1 MAEFEKLKITVSNGD
16 ESDEYEADQA
26 VMVLIN
32 WKGPGELTTSLVSNS
47 DKTSTYAHA
56 IRACASHLEDNDLS
70 ESGTLMGS
78 VVNKALG
85 SVLEAV
91 DAAANATSGE

>member
-1 MAEFEKLKITVSNGD
+1 MPEFEKLKITVSNGS

-32 WKGPGELTTSLVSNS
+32 WEAPGELTTRLVANS
-47 DKTSTYAHA
+47 DKASTYAHA
-56 IRACASHLEDNDLS
+56 IRACASHLENSEIS

-78 VVNKALG
+78 VVNKALS
-85 SVLEAV
+85 SVIEAV
-91 DAAANATSGE
+91 DAAASAISGE